1 MSSSGPEKDKPF
13 FWSTLK
19 EKTQVS
25 STAKIIVEKGL
36 RMIRLSRA
44 APLYLLFE
52 SAVLLF
58 RVGLHKL
65 MDKY

>member
-1 MSSSGPEKDKPF
+1 MSSSGPEKDKLF

-19 EKTQVS
+19 ENTQVS
-25 STAKIIVEKGL
+25 STAKIIIEKRL
-36 RMIRLSRA
+36 RMIRLLSS

-58 RVGLHKL
+58 RVRLHKL